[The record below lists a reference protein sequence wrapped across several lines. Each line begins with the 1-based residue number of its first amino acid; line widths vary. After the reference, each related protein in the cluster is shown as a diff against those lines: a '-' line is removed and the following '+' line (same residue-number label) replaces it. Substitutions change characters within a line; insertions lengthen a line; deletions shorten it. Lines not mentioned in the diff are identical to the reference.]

1 MLFWGTKHLI
11 YFWSD
16 IWSIHLLSNNKV
28 TFPHYFIHH
37 SRIIKYIQLFHN
49 HFRFSWQYLL
59 VLRISCISYHLWKH
73 QLVWSYLNSCI
84 YKYLVGSITQS
95 LYVQI
100 TIKMGDGDVTW
111 SCIVITDRAG
121 LEVDSQPDIIV
132 IPQPYEGI
140 TFYNVW
146 PSPVDL
152 QSEFPIYSICVA
164 LMSMLPLC
172 APKPVISHFLHA
184 SPQSA
189 LSGWMIMPSYHERR
203 WISKCKQCK
212 QPGCTVI
219 FQFGWKLASMYYCT
233 TQHHYCLFT
242 GWHHKSG
249 MNDLTPYSHQLLS
262 SCSNCQFL
270 HTGHVPIGKVMTPA
284 HLTVMYF

>member
-172 APKPVISHFLHA
+172 VPKPVISHFLHA

-219 FQFGWKLASMYYCT
+219 FQFGENWHLCITVPLSTIIAYSLAGTINLAWMTWHRIPINCWAPAVIVSSYTLVMSPLAKLWRQPT
-233 TQHHYCLFT
+233 
-242 GWHHKSG
+242 
-249 MNDLTPYSHQLLS
+249 
-262 SCSNCQFL
+262 
-270 HTGHVPIGKVMTPA
+270 
-284 HLTVMYF
+284 